1 MRKKRLLEQRKD
13 KETRSQTKFREIKG
27 EGWNTFVKF
36 NALVARK
43 KKRKRKEGNRRKI
56 RKIRNTRSE
65 VTIDARGRVW
75 ISSNRNWSITNG
87 KRRVTNREISISPGT
102 AVSDFHAGVPKR
114 QSAVG
119 FAISAWLQT
128 PFAVIRNGSPRD
140 IAIMTLL
147 NKLVGRHARLYTAFN
162 SIPVVHVSRIRYY
175 VNSLPFHVLWELIN
189 FWHGRRIVRWLWC
202 TRLPHKEEFS
212 LCG

>member
-1 MRKKRLLEQRKD
+1 M
-13 KETRSQTKFREIKG
+13 
-27 EGWNTFVKF
+27 
-36 NALVARK
+36 
-43 KKRKRKEGNRRKI
+43 
-56 RKIRNTRSE
+56 
-65 VTIDARGRVW
+65 W

-87 KRRVTNREISISPGT
+87 KRRVTNREISISPGA

-189 FWHGRRIVRWLWC
+189 FWHGRRIVRWLWS
-202 TRLPHKEEFS
+202 TRFSTKESFRYVGRIVQVLMKYLYEICWAVEVIYPTSTGVRCVLTLFKVLS
-212 LCG
+212 LFFFFI

>member
-1 MRKKRLLEQRKD
+1 M
-13 KETRSQTKFREIKG
+13 
-27 EGWNTFVKF
+27 
-36 NALVARK
+36 
-43 KKRKRKEGNRRKI
+43 
-56 RKIRNTRSE
+56 
-65 VTIDARGRVW
+65 W

-87 KRRVTNREISISPGT
+87 KRRVTNREISISPGA

-189 FWHGRRIVRWLWC
+189 FWHGRRIVRWLWS
-202 TRLPHKEEFS
+202 TRFSTKESFRYVGRIVQVLMKYLYEI
-212 LCG
+212 C